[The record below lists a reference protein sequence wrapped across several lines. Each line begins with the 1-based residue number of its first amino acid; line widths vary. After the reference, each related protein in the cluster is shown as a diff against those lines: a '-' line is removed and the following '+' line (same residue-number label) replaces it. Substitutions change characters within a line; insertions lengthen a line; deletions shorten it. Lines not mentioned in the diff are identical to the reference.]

1 MRIFSRSIDIR
12 AKPPNATGHAG
23 VHGTMEKLW
32 DLAKFS
38 PRLRRI
44 PGCAVSPAFPWGNL
58 LGLGHA

>member
-44 PGCAVSPAFPWGNL
+44 PGLS
-58 LGLGHA
+58 LG